1 MATSHNFEA
10 DLPELTE
17 AQLEK
22 LYGWGKSSCEAFDI
36 RMNEDMSMILIATR
50 KKQDSV
56 RGHMRLLRT
65 NLLNWG
71 VSLPDKQMG
80 WLRLVDEKPQS
91 TDFTTASQQ
100 KITPRSPNPTAL
112 RLPENILTIP
122 IVAR

>member
-1 MATSHNFEA
+1 MAASHKFEA

-17 AQLEK
+17 NQLAK
-22 LYGWGKSSCEAFDI
+22 LYAWGQSSCEAFDL
-36 RMNEDMSMILIATR
+36 RMNPNMSMMLVATR
-50 KKQDSV
+50 KKAGTV
-56 RGHMRLLRT
+56 RDHMRLLRT

-91 TDFTTASQQ
+91 TGFTTASQQ
-100 KITPRSPNPTAL
+100 KITPRSPKPTAL